1 MKKLLLLFVI
11 GCFTL
16 TQLVA
21 QESTFNKGDK
31 VLNLGL
37 GLGTTLYSGT
47 GNKMGIP
54 PISAS
59 LEVGVADNILEKGV
73 IGVGGYLGYSS
84 HKYDYSYGGY
94 TEAWKYSN
102 IVIGARGNFH
112 YPLVNK
118 LDTYTGLM
126 LGYDVV
132 SAKWVGTGTETTHS
146 SSGGIVWSWFI
157 GGRYY
162 FSDNFAAMLELG
174 YGIAYLNIG
183 VALKF

>member
-31 VLNLGL
+31 VLNIGI
-37 GLGTTLYSGT
+37 GFGTTLYSGT
-47 GNKMGIP
+47 YYKSQIP

-59 LEVGVADNILEKGV
+59 LEFGVADNILEKGV
-73 IGVGGYLGYSS
+73 IGVGPYLGYSS
-84 HKYDYSYGGY
+84 YKYEYSGWG
-94 TEAWKYSN
+94 WKYTN
-102 IVIGARGNFH
+102 IIIGARGNFH

-118 LDTYTGLM
+118 LDTYTGLL
-126 LGYDVV
+126 LGYNV
-132 SAKWVGTGTETTHS
+132 SSSKEFGTGYGDDYNA
-146 SSGGIVWSWFI
+146 SSGGVVWSWFI

-174 YGIAYLNIG
+174 YGVAYLNLG

>member
-1 MKKLLLLFVI
+1 MKKLLLLFVV

-31 VLNLGL
+31 VLNIGI
-37 GLGTTLYSGT
+37 GFGTTLYSGT
-47 GNKMGIP
+47 YYKSQIP

-59 LEVGVADNILEKGV
+59 LEFGVADNILDKGV
-73 IGVGGYLGYSS
+73 IGVGPYLGYSS
-84 HKYDYSYGGY
+84 YKYEYAGWG
-94 TEAWKYSN
+94 WKYSN
-102 IVIGARGNFH
+102 IIVGARGNFH

-118 LDTYTGLM
+118 LDTYTGLL
-126 LGYDVV
+126 LGYNI
-132 SAKWVGTGTETTHS
+132 SSSKEFGTGGTDYQA
-146 SSGGIVWSWFI
+146 SSGGVVWSWFI

-174 YGIAYLNIG
+174 YGVAYLNLG

>member
-31 VLNLGL
+31 VLNIGI
-37 GLGTTLYSGT
+37 GFGTTLYSGT
-47 GNKMGIP
+47 YYKSQIP
-54 PISAS
+54 PISLS
-59 LEVGVADNILEKGV
+59 LEFGVADNILDKGV
-73 IGVGGYLGYSS
+73 IGVGPYLGYSS
-84 HKYDYSYGGY
+84 YKYEYAGWG
-94 TEAWKYSN
+94 WKYSN
-102 IVIGARGNFH
+102 IIVGARGNFH

-118 LDTYTGLM
+118 LDTYTGLL
-126 LGYDVV
+126 LGYNI
-132 SAKWVGTGTETTHS
+132 SSSKEFGTGGTDYQA
-146 SSGGIVWSWFI
+146 SSGGVVWAWFI

-174 YGIAYLNIG
+174 YGVAYLNLG